1 MQQFAD
7 GGVHWIVDTQQTGY
21 IVPRR
26 QSLAIVRRRQ
36 VRRDQHDRAETEGV
50 FACAWL
56 DHGAAP
62 SEAGYHYAVIPNA
75 GLGATAAFTQAI
87 GGDADPPYRV
97 LRRDRQVH
105 AVAAKTADGIVATA
119 AFFEPAT
126 LEPGLEMVPAV
137 TVDRPCLLVAEH
149 GGGQLTV
156 VISDPD
162 LRLADFRSQA
172 AETAVTLA
180 GAWQPAAGFPDAARW
195 THSREG
201 VTRLVVSCR
210 DGRSVALPLTPV
222 QPR

>member
-119 AFFEPAT
+119 A
-126 LEPGLEMVPAV
+126 
-137 TVDRPCLLVAEH
+137 
-149 GGGQLTV
+149 
-156 VISDPD
+156 S
-162 LRLADFRSQA
+162 A
-172 AETAVTLA
+172 AFPPLSSSSI
-180 GAWQPAAGFPDAARW
+180 PAATAPAPPAA
-195 THSREG
+195 TTPSVLIAFHPI
-201 VTRLVVSCR
+201 CR
-210 DGRSVALPLTPV
+210 SFILSDSSL
-222 QPR
+222 